1 MTWVHSLTSV
11 LVQCTVCIS
20 WPWGRPWRVAPRRGS
35 PSPPHPPPSH
45 PPPAHTAKGNSCFL
59 GRACF
64 LYCTGQEH
72 LKIQIYCRQKME
84 LLFKGFGW
92 YWSISRWRFQGILW
106 DDMNRGYKLLY
117 CKEYF
122 KAFSSFFSDKTWGK
136 CIMQHSHDMFTS
148 MFTTTTFLVLS
159 VLYSENLWLAGI
171 ISCILYK

>member
-1 MTWVHSLTSV
+1 MNTSGRLARAHWSSSDARLSAATAATRQAPMCHV
-11 LVQCTVCIS
+11 LSFTNYVLQQYDESTLRL
-20 WPWGRPWRVAPRRGS
+20 PRP
-35 PSPPHPPPSH
+35 
-45 PPPAHTAKGNSCFL
+45 
-59 GRACF
+59 
-64 LYCTGQEH
+64 
-72 LKIQIYCRQKME
+72 RQKME